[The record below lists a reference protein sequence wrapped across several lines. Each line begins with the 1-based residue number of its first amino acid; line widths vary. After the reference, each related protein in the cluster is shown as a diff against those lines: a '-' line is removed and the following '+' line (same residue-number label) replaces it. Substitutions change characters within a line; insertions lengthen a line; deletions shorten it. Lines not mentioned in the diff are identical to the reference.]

1 MGRKSVDLTQGEEHE
16 LTIVKNK
23 RKATVDDYLPPYTFE
38 YDEIEK
44 DKEADA
50 MYQSL
55 KAFIEENSNLVLED
69 YESKSEDAIR
79 EGFQRAIAI
88 VDLFF
93 TTIYLTGGMDDQ

>member
-1 MGRKSVDLTQGEEHE
+1 MGRKSVDLTQEEEHE

-38 YDEIEK
+38 YQEVEK
-44 DKEADA
+44 DKEADV

-55 KAFIEENSNLVLED
+55 KSFIEENSNLALED
-69 YESKSEDAIR
+69 YESKSEEAIQ

-93 TTIYLTGGMDDQ
+93 TTIYLSGGMNDE

>member
-1 MGRKSVDLTQGEEHE
+1 MGRKSVDLTQEEEHE

-38 YDEIEK
+38 YQEVEK
-44 DKEADA
+44 DKEADV

-55 KAFIEENSNLVLED
+55 KSFIEENSNLVLED
-69 YESKSEDAIR
+69 YESKSEEAIQ

-93 TTIYLTGGMDDQ
+93 TTIYLSGGMNDE